1 MNILLLIASAE
12 DTIALVSYNLYKLL
26 SEADGVNLTVINFNS
41 SKEDKYQFNNCIN
54 FKKSTIKN
62 PILKQILNLKKVF
75 HLAYLKYKLRP
86 DITISTQ
93 EACTTINILSGGSEK
108 KIGIF
113 HSPHH
118 QAKSEGGILF
128 NIAYFSYKYLYK
140 RLDKLFC
147 VSSEVSNNILNNFKS
162 IKKENIEVVYNIHN
176 IDNILIKSK
185 ETINESEL
193 KIFKKDVIIYVGRL
207 DNNKA
212 PDRLIK
218 AFHTLMMKEDLSEKV
233 NLLFIGS
240 NPYDY
245 QAYLIELVDKLKLN
259 KNVFFLGSKENPY
272 KYIIKSKLLVSTSIS
287 EGLPGVL
294 IESLILNTPV
304 VTTNSSS
311 GIWEILS
318 CQKNYDSNLS
328 NYYIASK
335 GLITQNTNK
344 LNINNNNINSDET
357 VLSNALSLLLH
368 NEKLYNKMKNEKFK
382 FSEYISGNKVITKFI
397 NI

>member
-118 QAKSEGGILF
+118 QAKSEGDILF

-245 QAYLIELVDKLKLN
+245 QASLIELVDKLKLN